1 MTNLERY
8 EAMNFNKLLIEL
20 KDLASNAEQE
30 AIFAEHPQLRPNYDF
45 LTHIQQD
52 SKITLRKS
60 VEKSLEIK
68 NETMAVL
75 LVLGQKENEDLPQ
88 TTASLI
94 KNLTNRIQVS
104 TQKVF
109 DLYIN
114 SK

>member
-1 MTNLERY
+1 MTKILEHF

-20 KDLASNAEQE
+20 KDIASNAEQE

-45 LTHIQQD
+45 MQD
-52 SKITLRKS
+52 PKITLKKS
-60 VEKSLEIK
+60 VAECLEIK

-109 DLYIN
+109 DLYIY

>member
-1 MTNLERY
+1 MTKILEHF
-8 EAMNFNKLLIEL
+8 EAMNFNKLLIKL
-20 KDLASNAEQE
+20 KDLSSNAEQE

-45 LTHIQQD
+45 KQD
-52 SKITLRKS
+52 PKITLKES
-60 VEKSLEIK
+60 VGKCLEIK

-109 DLYIN
+109 DLYIY

>member
-1 MTNLERY
+1 MTKILEHF

-20 KDLASNAEQE
+20 KELASNAEQE

-45 LTHIQQD
+45 KQD
-52 SKITLRKS
+52 PKITLKES
-60 VEKSLEIK
+60 VGKCLEIK

-109 DLYIN
+109 DLYIY

>member
-1 MTNLERY
+1 MTKILEHF
-8 EAMNFNKLLIEL
+8 EAMNFNKLLIKL
-20 KDLASNAEQE
+20 KDLSSNAEQE

-45 LTHIQQD
+45 KQD
-52 SKITLRKS
+52 LKITLKKN
-60 VEKSLEIK
+60 VAECLEIK

-88 TTASLI
+88 ATASLI
-94 KNLTNRIQVS
+94 KDLTNRIQVS

-109 DLYIN
+109 DLYIY

>member
-1 MTNLERY
+1 MTKILEHF
-8 EAMNFNKLLIEL
+8 EAMNFNKLLIKL
-20 KDLASNAEQE
+20 KDLSSNAEQE

-45 LTHIQQD
+45 KQD
-52 SKITLRKS
+52 LKITLRKS

-109 DLYIN
+109 DLYIY